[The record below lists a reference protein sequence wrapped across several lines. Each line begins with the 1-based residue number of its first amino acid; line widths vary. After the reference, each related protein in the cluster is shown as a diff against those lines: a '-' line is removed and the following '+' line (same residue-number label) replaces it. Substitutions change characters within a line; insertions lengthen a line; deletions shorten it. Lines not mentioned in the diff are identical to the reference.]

1 MDINMDILSK
11 LEILESQ
18 ARQLEVLDERRNEW
32 LTAVNNYGH
41 RFLDALPTQK
51 AYQDYDLPTVAGY
64 TFDIQDEPT
73 PVDTVIEEVEKWID
87 QPGLN
92 PASGGHL
99 GYIPGGGV
107 FPTALGDFMAAINNN
122 YAGIFYGGPGAVRL
136 ENSMVRWVCDLI
148 GYPKTAMGN
157 LASGGSIATL
167 IAIVTA
173 RDYKEI
179 DSTNIRQSVIYLTEQ
194 AHHCVQKAIRIG
206 GLGEAQLRYIPLMED
221 YRMDVAAL
229 REIVEADKAN
239 GLNPFLVLANAGAT
253 DTGIVDPLDEIA
265 DVAEEHNLWYHI
277 DGAYGGFFILVDEL
291 KPLFKGIE
299 RSDSF
304 VTDPHKGLFLSYGLG
319 MVVIKNTEAMYN
331 SHQYKPSE
339 ANYMQDAVDF
349 VEEFSPADLSPE
361 LTKHFRGLRM
371 YMPLKLYGLNTFKN
385 ALEEKV
391 YLTRYFYEKITE
403 LGFETGGYPMLSV
416 MMYRYVPKNATL
428 EAANE
433 WNKQLVEIVKADGRV
448 FISSTKLEGVFWLR
462 LAVLSFRTH
471 LYHIEVLLELLKK
484 GISN

>member
-1 MDINMDILSK
+1 MDIQSK
-11 LEILESQ
+11 LEILEKQ
-18 ARQLEVLDERRNEW
+18 ARQLEVLDERRGQW

-41 RFLDALPTQK
+41 RLLDGMPTRK
-51 AYQDYDLPTVAGY
+51 AYQEYDLETMSNY
-64 TFDIQDEPT
+64 TFEIQDEPT
-73 PVDTVIEEVEKWID
+73 AVETVIGEVEEWID
-87 QPGLN
+87 KPGLN
-92 PASGGHL
+92 PASGGHI

-136 ENSMVRWVCDLI
+136 ENSLSRWVCDLI

-167 IAIVTA
+167 IAVVSA
-173 RDYKEI
+173 RDYKNI
-179 DSTNIRQSVIYLTEQ
+179 NSTNVRQSVIYLTEQ

-206 GLGEAQLRYIPLMED
+206 GLGEAQLRYIPLMDD
-221 YRMDVAAL
+221 YRMDVDAL
-229 REIVEADKAN
+229 RRIVAEDKAN
-239 GLNPFLVLANAGAT
+239 GLNPFLVLAAAGAT

-265 DVAEEHNLWYHI
+265 DVAEEFDLWYHI
-277 DGAYGGFFILVDEL
+277 DGAYGGFFILVDEM
-291 KPLFKGIE
+291 KPLFKGLE

-319 MVVIKNTEAMYN
+319 MVVIKNTEAMYK

-339 ANYMQDAVDF
+339 ANYMQDAANL
-349 VEEFSPADLSPE
+349 VEEYSPADLSPE

-371 YMPLKLYGLNTFKN
+371 YMPLKLYGLNTFKA

-391 YLTRYFYEKITE
+391 YLTRYFYEKVTE

-416 MMYRYVPKNATL
+416 MMYRYAPKDYSL
-428 EAANE
+428 KEANDL
-433 WNKQLVEIVKADGRV
+433 NKNLIEIIKTDGRV
-448 FISSTKLEGVFWLR
+448 FVSSTNIDGVFWLR

-471 LYHIEVLLELLKK
+471 KYHMDVTLELLEK
-484 GISN
+484 GITDL

>member
-1 MDINMDILSK
+1 MST
-11 LEILESQ
+11 
-18 ARQLEVLDERRNEW
+18 R
-32 LTAVNNYGH
+32 
-41 RFLDALPTQK
+41 K
-51 AYQDYDLPTVAGY
+51 AYEDYDLETMSNY
-64 TFDIQDEPT
+64 TFDIENEPT
-73 PVDTVIEEVEKWID
+73 AIETVIGEVEEWID
-87 QPGLN
+87 KPGLN

-122 YAGIFYGGPGAVRL
+122 YSGVFYGGPGAVRL
-136 ENSMVRWVCDLI
+136 ENSLSRWVCDMI

-167 IAIVTA
+167 IAVVTA
-173 RDYKEI
+173 RDYKGI
-179 DSTNIRQSVIYLTEQ
+179 NSTNVRKSVIYLTEQ

-206 GLGEAQLRYIPLMED
+206 GLGEAQLRYIPLMDD
-221 YRMDVAAL
+221 YRMDVSAL
-229 REIVEADKAN
+229 HKAVAEDKAN
-239 GLNPFLVLANAGAT
+239 GLNPFLVLAAAGAT

-265 DVAEEHNLWYHI
+265 DVAEEFDLWYHI
-277 DGAYGGFFILVDEL
+277 DGAYGGFFILVDEM

-339 ANYMQDAVDF
+339 ANYMQDAVDL
-349 VEEFSPADLSPE
+349 VEEYSPADLSPE

-371 YMPLKLYGLNTFKN
+371 YMPLKLYGVNVFKA
-385 ALEEKV
+385 ALEEKI
-391 YLTRYFYEKITE
+391 YLTRYFYEKISE

-416 MMYRYVPKNATL
+416 MMYRYVPKGYSL
-428 EAANE
+428 EQTNDL
-433 WNKQLVEIVKADGRV
+433 NKKLVEIVKKDGQV
-448 FISSTKLEGVFWLR
+448 FISSTKLNGIFWLR
-462 LAVLSFRTH
+462 MAVLSFRTH
-471 LYHIEVLLELLKK
+471 KHHMDITLELLES
-484 GISN
+484 GIKDC